1 MLTDR
6 KGIDPEVYHLGSS
19 YNLTES
25 MDSVKDSSAAILLV
39 IGSSE
44 LCSFSAH
51 FELGN
56 LIEIISGQR
65 LVSGN
70 AWQDL
75 FIPAAQDS
83 EQCILSVRLSAV
95 VISENAGLDR
105 STYRTK

>member
-1 MLTDR
+1 
-6 KGIDPEVYHLGSS
+6 
-19 YNLTES
+19 
-25 MDSVKDSSAAILLV
+25 MDSVKDPSAAILLV

-44 LCSFSAH
+44 LCSFSAY

-56 LIEIISGQR
+56 LIEIISGPR
-65 LVSGN
+65 LVSGS

-75 FIPAAQDS
+75 FIPAAQDP

>member
-1 MLTDR
+1 
-6 KGIDPEVYHLGSS
+6 
-19 YNLTES
+19 
-25 MDSVKDSSAAILLV
+25 MDSVKDPSAAILLV

-44 LCSFSAH
+44 LCRKPAH

-56 LIEIISGQR
+56 LSEIISGPH
-65 LVSGN
+65 LVSGS

-75 FIPAAQDS
+75 SEPVDQDP